1 MNSPRKDDPQPNR
14 QRVFNLAIAGLLG
27 QVGCVTLLIV
37 LGALFL
43 GLWLDNRFQ
52 TRPVIT
58 LVVVIASIPV
68 SLLVM
73 FAIVRTGLARIKTQP
88 VEKKQDQ
95 TEE

>member
-1 MNSPRKDDPQPNR
+1 MNSPREDDPKPNR

-27 QVGCVTLLIV
+27 QVGCITLLIV

-43 GLWLDNRFQ
+43 GLWLDSRFQ

-88 VEKKQDQ
+88 TEKKQDHK
-95 TEE
+95 EE